1 MLVIARRNPDTVT
14 AEDDEGNQPLSRCR
28 DGKSVKLLVDFGADV
43 DHQNH
48 DGRTALH
55 ISAADPTL
63 AEVTKEL
70 LDRNADANITDEE
83 GCTPLHVAARWEN
96 EQAIDL
102 LLAGDADVSAADN
115 EGNTP
120 LLVALDKQ
128 FRNIAEKLV
137 DSGAEVT
144 GSNKGGLVRWST
156 LQRSTFPYWVLFLV
170 DSIASFLQERI

>member
-43 DHQNH
+43 DHQNY

-144 GSNKGGLVRWST
+144 GSNKGGST
-156 LQRSTFPYWVLFLV
+156 LHRSTFPYWVLFLV